1 MPLGLIG
8 EKVGMTRVLLKDGTA
23 IPVTVIK
30 FPVNYVVQVKS
41 VNTKDGY
48 NALQVGAYEAKEKHL
63 TKPLIGHFKK
73 HGVPLL
79 RRLWEFR
86 VDNPEEFKSGQELRV
101 QDVFKPGDLVDVWG
115 ISKGRGFAGV
125 MKRWDFA
132 GFPRSHGHRYHRAVG
147 AIGQRTD
154 PGRVWKGKKMPGHY
168 GAKPVRVQ
176 GLFVV
181 ASLPEE
187 NAILVK
193 GSALP
198 GHNKGIVVL
207 LPAVERIAYRK
218 SQKLKQKRLQFIV
231 ENLVKEESTEVA
243 ES

>member
-30 FPVNYVVQVKS
+30 FPINYVVQVKS
-41 VNTKDGY
+41 ENTKDGY
-48 NALQVGAYEAKEKHL
+48 NAIQVGAYEAKEKHL

-86 VDNPEEFKSGQELRV
+86 VENPEQFQSGQQLKVE
-101 QDVFKPGDLVDVWG
+101 DVFKPGDLVDVWG

-125 MKRWDFA
+125 MKRWDFS
-132 GFPRSHGHRYHRAVG
+132 GFPKSHGHRYHRAVG

-168 GAKPVRVQ
+168 GAKPLRVQ

-181 ASLPEE
+181 DILPEE

-193 GSALP
+193 GSVP
-198 GHNKGIVVL
+198 GHNKGIVI
-207 LPAVERIAYRK
+207 VEQSTIAYRK
-218 SQKLKQKRLQFIV
+218 SQKLKLKRYQFILD
-231 ENLVKEESTEVA
+231 NLPKKEEQSPQEVA